1 MDLSRIRL
9 DALAEVLGIT
19 DLTGFAV
26 RNRDPED
33 GKVVIGRDTIVPNIC
48 KDQFVLER
56 DGDLYYTRQ
65 CSCIPGGS
73 NPSFFEE
80 CRSENEYR
88 KLEPVSAMTAGI
100 LLVAFGER
108 LSRSFITRYS
118 NPIYYMEMR
127 LGLRS
132 DLNRLGT
139 GN

>member
-1 MDLSRIRL
+1 MNLSRVRM

-19 DLTGFAV
+19 DLEGFSV
-26 RNRDPED
+26 KNDDVDD
-33 GKVVIGRDTIVPNIC
+33 GRIVIGRNTIVPNIC
-48 KDQFVLER
+48 KDQFVLEA
-56 DGDLYYTRQ
+56 DGDLFFTRQ
-65 CSCIPGGS
+65 CSCVPGGS
-73 NPSFFEE
+73 APSFFDE
-80 CRSENEYR
+80 CRAENDYR
-88 KLEPVSAMTAGI
+88 KLEPISETTASI
-100 LLVAFGER
+100 LLVAFGEN